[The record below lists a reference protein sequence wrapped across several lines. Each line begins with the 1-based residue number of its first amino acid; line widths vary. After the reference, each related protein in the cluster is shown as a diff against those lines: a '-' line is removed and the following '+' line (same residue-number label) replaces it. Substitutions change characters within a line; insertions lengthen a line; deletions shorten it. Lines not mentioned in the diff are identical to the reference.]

1 MKSWALEKSA
11 AAVAVAALCAMASP
25 AEAGYMQTNLVSD
38 IPGLAQLTDPEL
50 VNPWGISFSSTS
62 PIWVSDQGTNFTQLY
77 SITGLTPTKVTAV
90 NPPTGN
96 IMIPP
101 GGTGAVGPTGQVNN
115 SFSTSLPS
123 SFPVN
128 GGGNMGAAHFIFANL
143 NGTISAWDT
152 GSTAFIQATTTGAV
166 YSGLAIASVAGT
178 PYIYAANDAATGGG
192 IRVFDGNW
200 NDVTSTTFAGKF
212 VDPNPISGYVPF
224 NVQNIGGQ
232 IYVTYAPATMGAD
245 RTPQTMAT
253 PGHGYVDVFDS
264 SGNFIRRVITG
275 SELAAP
281 WGIALA
287 PPTGF
292 GQFSGDLLV
301 GNFSYADSV
310 INAFDPLNN
319 YAFVGSIP
327 IGGSGYMPGG
337 LWALEF
343 GIGGS
348 NGSPDTLYFTNGID
362 GETHGLF
369 GAITV
374 AVAEPPGLT
383 VLAAGFVF
391 LGVWQFA
398 RRSRAART

>member
-1 MKSWALEKSA
+1 MRYLAVKTLM
-11 AAVAVAALCAMASP
+11 AAVVATVSVFYTAIGE
-25 AEAGYMQTNLVSD
+25 AEAGYIQTNLVSD
-38 IPGLAQLTDPEL
+38 VANLAELQDTAL

-62 PIWVSDQGTNFTQLY
+62 PIWVSNQASNTTTLY
-77 SITGLTPTKVTAV
+77 SISSSLVPTKVMPIGT
-90 NPPTGN
+90 NGTIP
-96 IMIPP
+96 IPP
-101 GGTGAVGPTGQVNN
+101 GGSGAVGPTGQVNN
-115 SFSTSLPS
+115 STTS
-123 SFPVN
+123 FQIPVMT
-128 GGGNMGAAHFIFANL
+128 GPTPTPAHFIFANL
-143 NGTISAWDT
+143 NGTISAWAQGQT
-152 GSTAFIQATTTGAV
+152 PAAIEATTPGAI
-166 YSGLAIASVAGT
+166 YTGLAIGSVGAT
-178 PYIYAANDAATGGG
+178 PYLYAANGAGGG
-192 IRVFDGNW
+192 NIQVFDGTFAN
-200 NDVTSTTFAGKF
+200 VTGTTFMGKF
-212 VDPNPISGYVPF
+212 VDPNPVPGYVPF
-224 NVQNIGGQ
+224 NAQNIGGQ

-253 PGHGYVDVFDS
+253 AGQGYVDVFDT
-264 SGNFIRRVITG
+264 SGTFLQRLINVG
-275 SELAAP
+275 GVLAAP

-310 INAFDPLNN
+310 INAFDPMSGM
-319 YAFVGSIP
+319 FEGTIP
-327 IGGSGYMPGG
+327 IGGPGYLPGG

-383 VLAAGFVF
+383 VLAVGFVF